1 MTRFIYDR
9 FAKNYLEGLLSPL
22 GEVKT
27 SLQVPPGEVREIDVY
42 FMPSFTSNIDVEKLG
57 LLGSFAAQS
66 AIFEPFRN
74 AATVGEIRSCMNKMF
89 DIFAELQRDAKSAGN
104 RLLEDDLP
112 RLWILSPTASENVLN
127 GFKASLDEEKWG
139 AGVYLLGDYLRT
151 AIVAIHQ
158 LPRTQETLWL
168 RILGK
173 GRVQQRAIQ
182 ELEALPQDNP
192 LRSQAINL
200 LLNLKTTL
208 ELSQNVDEEDREL
221 FMQIANIYEQ
231 VKQEGREEGRQEAIQ
246 TERRTT
252 IENALRVRFG
262 SMDEELMA
270 IIEQLVALS
279 PEEFM
284 PLLFQLSR
292 EDLLARFR

>member
-1 MTRFIYDR
+1 
-9 FAKNYLEGLLSPL
+9 
-22 GEVKT
+22 
-27 SLQVPPGEVREIDVY
+27 
-42 FMPSFTSNIDVEKLG
+42 
-57 LLGSFAAQS
+57 
-66 AIFEPFRN
+66 
-74 AATVGEIRSCMNKMF
+74 
-89 DIFAELQRDAKSAGN
+89 
-104 RLLEDDLP
+104 
-112 RLWILSPTASENVLN
+112 
-127 GFKASLDEEKWG
+127 
-139 AGVYLLGDYLRT
+139 
-151 AIVAIHQ
+151 
-158 LPRTQETLWL
+158 
-168 RILGK
+168 
-173 GRVQQRAIQ
+173 VQQRAIQ